1 MIFCVQ
7 LFAQQKVQF
16 SFTKREYRDSIT
28 ISLKKQVKET
38 ISLPLSE
45 ENYKKWAGAFW
56 AMELMLYQPA
66 GYERT
71 VLLQL
76 KMIEKTSP
84 DFQRSFLEMLYTLY
98 PKQFGI
104 DLKAIWKKLSGDKVK
119 AMALE
124 YMALAGIFP
133 VIDQTESFY
142 LSGYYSFYKKR
153 WQQQKEQLPSKKDFL
168 QADFLPGQNVLC
180 SFQATNR
187 DKPGYLQFR
196 TGAGKWLTDDK
207 GRILKFPQLARSI
220 TNLPYY
226 LTNGNTP
233 QGLFRITGIDTSDNN
248 WIGPT
253 TNLQMI
259 MPFENGP
266 AIFFGA
272 DTSFTIFYYKLLGPL
287 SKFTSLW
294 QSYEAGKTGRSEIIA
309 HGTTIDP
316 QFYIKQ
322 KYFPCTP
329 SLGCLC
335 SPETWNDNGE
345 RMYSAQSDWIKLL
358 LALKSQPVY
367 IIVSEVKD
375 L

>member
-16 SFTKREYRDSIT
+16 SFTKKTYRDSIT
-28 ISLKKQVKET
+28 NSLKKQVNET
-38 ISLPLSE
+38 IALPVSE
-45 ENYKKWAGAFW
+45 QTYKKWSGAFW
-56 AMELMLYQPA
+56 AMELMLYHPA
-66 GYERT
+66 GYEKIIP
-71 VLLQL
+71 VQL
-76 KMIEKTSP
+76 TTLTKTSAE
-84 DFQRSFLEMLYTLY
+84 FQRSFLEMLYTLY
-98 PKQFGI
+98 PTQFGNE
-104 DLKAIWKKLSGDKVK
+104 LEGSWKNLAGNKVK

-133 VIDQTESFY
+133 IIEQTESFY
-142 LSGYYSFYKKR
+142 SSGYYSFYTKR
-153 WQQQKEQLPSKKDFL
+153 WQQNKIRLPSKKDFL
-168 QADFLPGQNVLC
+168 QPGFLPGQTVLC
-180 SFQATNR
+180 SFQATDR

-196 TGAGKWLTDDK
+196 TTAGKWLTDEK
-207 GRILKFPQLARSI
+207 GRVLKFPQLARSI
-220 TNLPYY
+220 TNLPFY

-233 QGLFRITGIDTSDNN
+233 QGLYKITGVDTADNN

-266 AIFFGA
+266 ENFFGA
-272 DTSFTIFYYKLLGPL
+272 DTSFTIFYNKLLGSL

-294 QSYEAGKTGRSEIIA
+294 QSYEAGKIGRSEIIA

-316 QFYIKQ
+316 VFYKKK

-335 SPETWNDNGE
+335 SPETWNDYGE
-345 RMYSAQSDWIKLL
+345 RTYSAQSDWIKVL

>member
-1 MIFCVQ
+1 MFFCVQ
-7 LFAQQKVQF
+7 LNAQQKVQF
-16 SFTKREYRDSIT
+16 PFTKKEYRDSIT
-28 ISLKKQVKET
+28 ISLKKQVNET
-38 ISLPLSE
+38 ISLPVSE
-45 ENYKKWAGAFW
+45 ETYKKWSGVFW

-66 GYERT
+66 GYEKIIP
-71 VLLQL
+71 VQL
-76 KMIEKTSP
+76 NTLTKTSP
-84 DFQRSFLEMLYTLY
+84 EFQRSFLEMLYTLY
-98 PKQFGI
+98 PKQFGK
-104 DLKAIWKKLSGDKVK
+104 DLEGIWKNLAGDKVK
-119 AMALE
+119 TMALE

-133 VIDQTESFY
+133 IIKQTESFY
-142 LSGYYSFYKKR
+142 SSVYYSFYIKN
-153 WQQQKEQLPSKKDFL
+153 WQQNKVLLPSKDVFL
-168 QADFLPGQNVLC
+168 QPGFLPGQNVLC
-180 SFQATNR
+180 SFQTTNR
-187 DKPGYLQFR
+187 DKPGYLLIR
-196 TGAGKWLTDDK
+196 TSAGKWLTDVK
-207 GRILKFPQLARSI
+207 GRVLKFPQLARSI
-220 TNLPYY
+220 TNLPFY

-233 QGLFRITGIDTSDNN
+233 QGLYKITGVDTSDNN

-266 AIFFGA
+266 EYFFGA
-272 DTSFTIFYYKLLGPL
+272 DTSFTIFYNKILGPL

-294 QSYEAGKTGRSEIIA
+294 QSYEAGKIGRSEIIA

-316 QFYIKQ
+316 RFYVRQ

-345 RMYSAQSDWIKLL
+345 RTYSAQSDWIKVL

>member
-1 MIFCVQ
+1 MFFCVQ
-7 LFAQQKVQF
+7 LTAQQKVQF
-16 SFTKREYRDSIT
+16 SFTKKEYRDSIT

-38 ISLPLSE
+38 ILLPVSE
-45 ENYKKWAGAFW
+45 ETYKKWSGAFW

-66 GYERT
+66 GYEKIIP
-71 VLLQL
+71 VQL
-76 KMIEKTSP
+76 NTLTKTSP
-84 DFQRSFLEMLYTLY
+84 EFQRSFLEMLYTLY
-98 PKQFGI
+98 PKQFGK
-104 DLKAIWKKLSGDKVK
+104 DLEGIWKNLAGDKVK
-119 AMALE
+119 TMALE

-133 VIDQTESFY
+133 IIKQTESFY
-142 LSGYYSFYKKR
+142 SSVYYSFYIKN
-153 WQQQKEQLPSKKDFL
+153 WQQNKVLQPSKNDFL
-168 QADFLPGQNVLC
+168 QPGFLPGQNVLC
-180 SFQATNR
+180 SFQTTNR

-196 TGAGKWLTDDK
+196 TSTGKWLTDEK
-207 GRILKFPQLARSI
+207 GRVLKFPQLARSI
-220 TNLPYY
+220 TNLPFY

-233 QGLFRITGIDTSDNN
+233 QGLYKITGVDTSDNN

-266 AIFFGA
+266 ENFFGA
-272 DTSFTIFYYKLLGPL
+272 DTSFIIFYNKRLGPL
-287 SKFTSLW
+287 SKFISLW
-294 QSYEAGKTGRSEIIA
+294 QSYEAGKIGRSEIIA

-316 QFYIKQ
+316 VFYRKK

-345 RMYSAQSDWIKLL
+345 RTYSAQSDWIKVLF
-358 LALKSQPVY
+358 ALKSQPVY

>member
-16 SFTKREYRDSIT
+16 SFTKKTYRDSIT
-28 ISLKKQVKET
+28 NSLKKQVNET
-38 ISLPLSE
+38 IALPVSE
-45 ENYKKWAGAFW
+45 QTYKKWSGAFW
-56 AMELMLYQPA
+56 AMELMLYHPA
-66 GYERT
+66 GYEKIIPG
-71 VLLQL
+71 QL
-76 KMIEKTSP
+76 NSLTKTSP
-84 DFQRSFLEMLYTLY
+84 EFQRSLLEMLYTLY
-98 PKQFGI
+98 PKQFGKE
-104 DLKAIWKKLSGDKVK
+104 LESIWKNLAGNKVK

-133 VIDQTESFY
+133 IIEQTESFY
-142 LSGYYSFYKKR
+142 SSGYYSFYTKR
-153 WQQQKEQLPSKKDFL
+153 WQQNKIRLPSKKDFL
-168 QADFLPGQNVLC
+168 QPGFLPGQTVLC
-180 SFQATNR
+180 SFQATDR

-196 TGAGKWLTDDK
+196 TTAGKWLTDEK
-207 GRILKFPQLARSI
+207 GRVLKFPQLARSI
-220 TNLPYY
+220 TNLPFY

-233 QGLFRITGIDTSDNN
+233 QGLYKITGVDTADNN

-266 AIFFGA
+266 ENFFGA
-272 DTSFTIFYYKLLGPL
+272 DTSFIIFYNKILGSL

-294 QSYEAGKTGRSEIIA
+294 QSYEAGKIGRSEIIA

-316 QFYIKQ
+316 VFYKKK

-345 RMYSAQSDWIKLL
+345 RTYSAQSDWIKVL

>member
-1 MIFCVQ
+1 MSSRNSLLSADEREKIIPVQ
-7 LFAQQKVQF
+7 L
-16 SFTKREYRDSIT
+16 TT
-28 ISLKKQVKET
+28 LT
-38 ISLPLSE
+38 
-45 ENYKKWAGAFW
+45 
-56 AMELMLYQPA
+56 
-66 GYERT
+66 
-71 VLLQL
+71 
-76 KMIEKTSP
+76 KTSAE
-84 DFQRSFLEMLYTLY
+84 FQRSFLEMLYTLY
-98 PKQFGI
+98 PTQFGNE
-104 DLKAIWKKLSGDKVK
+104 LEGSWKNLAGNKVK

-133 VIDQTESFY
+133 IIEQTESFY
-142 LSGYYSFYKKR
+142 SSGYYSFYTKR
-153 WQQQKEQLPSKKDFL
+153 WQQNKIRLPSKKDFL
-168 QADFLPGQNVLC
+168 QPGFLPGQTVLC
-180 SFQATNR
+180 SFQATDR

-196 TGAGKWLTDDK
+196 TTAGKWLTDEK
-207 GRILKFPQLARSI
+207 GRVLKFPQLARSI
-220 TNLPYY
+220 TNLPFY

-233 QGLFRITGIDTSDNN
+233 QGLYKITGVDTADNN

-266 AIFFGA
+266 ENFFGA
-272 DTSFTIFYYKLLGPL
+272 DTSFIIFYNKILGSL

-294 QSYEAGKTGRSEIIA
+294 QSYEAGKIGRSEIIA

-316 QFYIKQ
+316 VFYKKK

-335 SPETWNDNGE
+335 SPETWNDYGE
-345 RMYSAQSDWIKLL
+345 RTYSAQSDWIKVL